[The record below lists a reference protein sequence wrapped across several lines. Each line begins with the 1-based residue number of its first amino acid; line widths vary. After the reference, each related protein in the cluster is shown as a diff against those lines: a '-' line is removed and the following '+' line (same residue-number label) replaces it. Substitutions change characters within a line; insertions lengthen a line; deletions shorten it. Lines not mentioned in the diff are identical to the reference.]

1 MQECSAGGEFDDRR
15 EYFKYGSKEIN
26 CLAPPSVNKKYKSN
40 ILLLFTENKQKN
52 FPLSIHFIWHKNWNI
67 DLRCGEQKKMPRI
80 DNLLEVE
87 VKEWIVLKFSQCF
100 SCAM

>member
-1 MQECSAGGEFDDRR
+1 MQIRVMMIVISRVSHHEPVMQECSAGGEFDDRR

-52 FPLSIHFIWHKNWNI
+52 FPLSIHFI
-67 DLRCGEQKKMPRI
+67 
-80 DNLLEVE
+80 
-87 VKEWIVLKFSQCF
+87 
-100 SCAM
+100 